1 MGAPWFAHEAIS
13 GAGSVLAALDPAGP
27 GGALSEALY
36 GLLFTV
42 VVMFALQVAVVAI
55 PLVLYFFGLGYPR
68 TTSPAPGLGG
78 LGSFGGVAEL
88 LKNAGQHRGHMG
100 RKRHLGYRFSGDHHH
115 GAGID

>member
-1 MGAPWFAHEAIS
+1 M
-13 GAGSVLAALDPAGP
+13 
-27 GGALSEALY
+27 
-36 GLLFTV
+36 